1 LSLVVKTYIID
12 VRNPKEVEENK
23 IPGSLNIPLLLLR
36 KNLNK
41 LKPEGVYVMACDGG
55 KRAELGA
62 YILNEK
68 GFSAYVLD
76 QPDDS
81 A

>member
-1 LSLVVKTYIID
+1 MVKTYIID

-62 YILNEK
+62 Y
-68 GFSAYVLD
+68 VLD

>member
-1 LSLVVKTYIID
+1 
-12 VRNPKEVEENK
+12 
-23 IPGSLNIPLLLLR
+23 
-36 KNLNK
+36 
-41 LKPEGVYVMACDGG
+41 MACDGG

-68 GFSAYVLD
+68 GFSAYVLS
-76 QPDDS
+76 QSDDS